1 MLCKDIM
8 AVIEDSYAREYAME
22 WDNVGLLVGR
32 TDKEIGRIYVALDA
46 VDEVI
51 IEAVNLEADMLV
63 THHPL
68 IFGGMKQITNQDFIG
83 RRVLLMARRDMAY
96 YAMHTNYDVVRMAQ
110 LSADYLK
117 LKEQEVLEVTCEE
130 AGQEKGLGQIGYL
143 EIGRAHV

>member
-117 LKEQEVLEVTCEE
+117 LKEQEVLEVTCE
-130 AGQEKGLGQIGYL
+130 
-143 EIGRAHV
+143 